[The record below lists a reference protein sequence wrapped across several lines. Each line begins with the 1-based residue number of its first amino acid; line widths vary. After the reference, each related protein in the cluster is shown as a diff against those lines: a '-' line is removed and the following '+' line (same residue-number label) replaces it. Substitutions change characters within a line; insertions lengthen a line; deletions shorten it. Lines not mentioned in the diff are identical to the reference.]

1 MKEVLGAILSVIVVI
16 GGALLFVYGASQD
29 PFEYDDIK
37 DLAMITGAS
46 LVFLVW
52 MFWNDR

>member
-16 GGALLFVYGASQD
+16 GGTLLFVYGASGD
-29 PFEYDDIK
+29 PFNHDDLR

>member
-16 GGALLFVYGASQD
+16 GGTLLFVYGASQD
-29 PFEYDDIK
+29 PYEYDDIK

>member
-1 MKEVLGAILSVIVVI
+1 MKEVLGAILSVIAVI
-16 GGALLFVYGASQD
+16 GGTLLFVYGASQH
-29 PFEYDDIK
+29 PFEYNDIK

>member
-16 GGALLFVYGASQD
+16 GGTLLFVYGASQD

-37 DLAMITGAS
+37 DLSMITGAS

>member
-16 GGALLFVYGASQD
+16 GGTLLFVYGASQE
-29 PFEYDDIK
+29 PYEYDDIK

>member
-16 GGALLFVYGASQD
+16 GGALLFVYGASGD
-29 PFEYDDIK
+29 PYDHD
-37 DLAMITGAS
+37 DLRDLTMITGAS